1 MTGGEHTQHC
11 VAVMRRLAPVLLIA
25 AALSGCERADTVEL
39 STGDVRLTVRDFRYD
54 RQELS
59 VPAGSVSFTVTNE
72 GPEPTNFRVRRRA
85 RDLVSI
91 ATLAPGESGT
101 ARARLRPG
109 QYVMYSSVGRHEVL
123 GEHGRL
129 IVRRR

>member
-1 MTGGEHTQHC
+1 
-11 VAVMRRLAPVLLIA
+11 MRRLASALLIA
-25 AALSGCERADTVEL
+25 AALSGCERADTVVL
-39 STGDVRLTVRDFRYD
+39 GSGDVRLAVRDFRYD
-54 RQELS
+54 RQKLS
-59 VPAGSVSFTVTNE
+59 VPAGPVTFTVTNE

-101 ARARLRPG
+101 ARAELRPG
-109 QYVMYSSVGRHEVL
+109 EYVMYSSVGRHEVL
-123 GEHGRL
+123 GEHGTL